1 MTRHLLAPLAAAVLL
16 AFACPAPAADEK
28 VKIDEATQKA
38 IDKSLAWLAENQDR
52 DGAWGRQS
60 AVTSFTLLALMSQGH
75 LPGQGKYGPE
85 VAKGVKNLLAGARDD
100 GYLVGPGGGNM
111 YSHGMAALALTQV
124 WGMTGD
130 DEVKK
135 VLKKSIALIVKTQ
148 NQEGGW
154 RYEPQP
160 TGADISVTI
169 MMVMALRGAKDSGLD
184 VPTETMDN
192 ALEYIQKCYDSR
204 SGGYRYQPGGGPAG
218 YARTAAGVCV
228 LQLTGVIDNFPDRI
242 KAEKNDEK
250 RARLEKLLES
260 CKKSMGVGGKA
271 DENAP
276 KYLDVIGDDRSH
288 YWYGHYYAAHAMHQ
302 QGGKAWEE
310 YYARMKKTLLALQDA
325 NGKIK
330 DNRES
335 GVGAAYQTA
344 IAVLILSVPT
354 DYLPIYQR

>member
-1 MTRHLLAPLAAAVLL
+1 MRHLLAPLAAAAVL
-16 AFACPAPAADEK
+16 ASVPPAPAADEK
-28 VKIDEATQKA
+28 AKIDEATQKG
-38 IDKSLAWLAENQDR
+38 IDKALAWLADNQDK

-60 AVTSFTLLALMSQGH
+60 AVTSFALLAFMSQGH

-85 VAKGVKNLLAGARDD
+85 VAKGVKNLLAGARESD

-130 DEVKK
+130 EEVKK
-135 VLKKSIALIVKTQ
+135 VLKKGIALIVKTQ
-148 NQEGGW
+148 NTEGGW

-184 VPTETMDN
+184 VPKETMDN
-192 ALEYIQKCYDSR
+192 ALEYIKKCHDPR

-218 YARTAAGVCV
+218 YARTAAGICV
-228 LQLTGVIDNFPDRI
+228 QQLCG
-242 KAEKNDEK
+242 KYDEK
-250 RARLEKLLES
+250 EKAKALE
-260 CKKSMGVGGKA
+260 
-271 DENAP
+271 
-276 KYLDVIGDDRSH
+276 YLDAAQDDRAH
-288 YWYGHYYAAHAMHQ
+288 YWYGHYYAAHAVHQ
-302 QGGKAWEE
+302 VGGKMWEE
-310 YYARMKKTLLALQDA
+310 YYTRMKKTLLALQEPS
-325 NGKIK
+325 GKIK

-335 GVGAAYQTA
+335 GVGPAYQTA

>member
-1 MTRHLLAPLAAAVLL
+1 MRVPAALLALAVVLL
-16 AFACPAPAADEK
+16 AVAPARADDKEK
-28 VKIDEATQKA
+28 VKIDEETQKA
-38 IDKSLAWLAENQDR
+38 IDKALGWLAENQQS
-52 DGAWGRQS
+52 DGSWGRQS
-60 AVTSFTLLALMSQGH
+60 AVTSFALLAFMSQGH

-85 VAKGVKNLLAGARDD
+85 VAKGVKNLLAGARESD

-135 VLKKSIALIVKTQ
+135 VMKKSINLIVKTQ
-148 NQEGGW
+148 NSEGGW

-169 MMVMALRGAKDSGLD
+169 MMVMALRGAKDSGID
-184 VPTETMDN
+184 VPKETMDK
-192 ALEYIQKCYDSR
+192 ALEYIKSCHDPR
-204 SGGYRYQPGGGPAG
+204 TGGYRYQPGGGPAG

-228 LQLTGVIDNFPDRI
+228 QQLCG
-242 KAEKNDEK
+242 KYDEK
-250 RARLEKLLES
+250 EKE
-260 CKKSMGVGGKA
+260 GA
-271 DENAP
+271 
-276 KYLDVIGDDRSH
+276 LDFMDKVQDDRGH

-302 QGGKAWEE
+302 VGGKKWED
-310 YYARMKKTLLALQDA
+310 YYSRMKKNLLAIQEA
-325 NGKIK
+325 SGRWK
-330 DNRES
+330 DTRES
-335 GVGAAYQTA
+335 SVGPAYQTA